1 MNIRV
6 LYHLSIPSK
15 QCYMS
20 LSLKKKTKK
29 NPKPCNSD
37 LTSRVFCWHLEQ
49 SNFNWNMTGKFTGHD
64 YKFSFHLM
72 KNQKNNISRWLCPLC
87 SFSKWEH
94 HEVFLHWHTIRI
106 GSFPR
111 CSALLGTVLL
121 LLPGS
126 QGAGGVLHCSWRATD
141 EQSCSHCC
149 CSFVLLL
156 ILPLSCSNSVILQ
169 FLV

>member
-1 MNIRV
+1 M
-6 LYHLSIPSK
+6 LYVIEF
-15 QCYMS
+15 
-20 LSLKKKTKK
+20 KKKKK
-29 NPKPCNSD
+29 NPCNSD
-37 LTSRVFCWHLEQ
+37 LTSCVFCWHLEQ

-72 KNQKNNISRWLCPLC
+72 KNQKNNISHWLCPLC

-111 CSALLGTVLL
+111 CSALLGTVL